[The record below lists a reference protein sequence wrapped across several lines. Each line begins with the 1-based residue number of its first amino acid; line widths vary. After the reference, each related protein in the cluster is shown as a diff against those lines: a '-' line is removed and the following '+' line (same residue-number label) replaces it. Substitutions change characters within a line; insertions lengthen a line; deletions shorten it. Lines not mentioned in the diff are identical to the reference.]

1 MEKCDNRRYLFSLT
15 SLQIGDL
22 QSYLSDL
29 SLFLAT
35 DCKNFYVLVD
45 NRPWLQDLVSRP
57 AHLWQL
63 MVTKSRMSPFAIT
76 RARKDVTNTH
86 ESKNL
91 QRWFAVIDAAILSK
105 KKALLPVEKLRNSL
119 FANSKSHRILYG
131 FIVFEVAW
139 KDVRGINYLNE
150 LQTDTSLAI
159 EAKYM
164 RRWEFDSISQAAKG
178 ITSWF
183 PGTPRE
189 RFLLNDKLNSML
201 GLRSEGDVFHDAPDC
216 NDSNDK
222 DEDDDDDVIDGQTE
236 ILHDQMSTID
246 EAIQYRD
253 VLLLFR
259 FNDHDLPFEL
269 QEIITSDLRLLTL
282 LEAGL
287 PSWVIFFQSYPV
299 FCHIYRPW
307 MCPLARV
314 LYVAV
319 SVVTVVIGFYD
330 LYKNIPL
337 LKAAAARLCGP
348 LFGWIETWEML
359 SRIKYLGTM
368 LFLHNSEKAF
378 KWFLRMSRSVRSCIT
393 VITQPLSEPFM
404 VFLEVLLPI
413 FQGYI
418 QMGEYLCSFIWI
430 LITTCWN
437 LVDSLIKIILFP
449 VYFIA
454 STIWT
459 IVTLILYPIFWLI
472 CGILYAPIGLIIGLS
487 NFVGFMFNQI
497 YDFIGDISLFLS
509 GLFKLASAAESSVG
523 SHEVSMWRTLWND
536 LFSQIFRAI
545 RSILS
550 GFVAFFTACN
560 RHRLSIYNHVQEF
573 VRRLYQPTERSC
585 VSDFIQ
591 RAKKP
596 AESRER
602 RKPLLIKSIKQS

>member
-1 MEKCDNRRYLFSLT
+1 MEECNSSRHFFSLT

-29 SLFLAT
+29 SLFLAP

-45 NRPWLQDLVSRP
+45 NRPWLEDLVSRP

-76 RARKDVTNTH
+76 RTRKGIKETC

-91 QRWFAVIDAAILSK
+91 RKWYPVIDAAILSN
-105 KKALLPVEKLRNSL
+105 KKALLPVKKLRNSL

-131 FIVFEVAW
+131 FIVFEVVW
-139 KDVRGINYLNE
+139 EDVRGINYLNE

-159 EAKYM
+159 EAKHM
-164 RRWEFDSISQAAKG
+164 NRWEFDSISQAANG
-178 ITSWF
+178 VNSWF

-189 RFLLNDKLNSML
+189 RFLMKSKLNSML
-201 GLRSEGDVFHDAPDC
+201 GLSYEEDVFHDALDGHGTY
-216 NDSNDK
+216 NDDG
-222 DEDDDDDVIDGQTE
+222 VIDEHTY
-236 ILHDQMSTID
+236 
-246 EAIQYRD
+246 EAIQYKD
-253 VLLLFR
+253 VLLSFR

-269 QEIITSDLRLLTL
+269 QQIIMFDLRLLTL

-314 LYVAV
+314 LYVVV

-337 LKAAAARLCGP
+337 LKATAARLCGP
-348 LFGWIETWEML
+348 LFGWIETWEMA

-378 KWFLRMSRSVRSCIT
+378 KWFMKMSRNVRSCIS
-393 VITQPLSEPFM
+393 ILTQPLSEPFM
-404 VFLEVLLPI
+404 VILEVLLPI
-413 FQGYI
+413 CQVYI

-437 LVDSLIKIILFP
+437 LVDNLSKIIIFP
-449 VYFIA
+449 VYFVT
-454 STIWT
+454 STIWM
-459 IVTLILYPIFWLI
+459 IVILILCPIFWLI

-487 NFVGFMFNQI
+487 NLVGFIFNQMH
-497 YDFIGDISLFLS
+497 DFIGDTWLFAS
-509 GLFKLASAAESSVG
+509 GLFKLASAAESTVG
-523 SHEVSMWRTLWND
+523 HHEVSMWRALWND
-536 LFSQIFRAI
+536 LFSQIFRAV

-560 RHRLSIYNHVQEF
+560 RHRLSIYNHVQELI
-573 VRRLYQPTERSC
+573 RRLYQPTGSSRVLS
-585 VSDFIQ
+585 FIQ
-591 RAKKP
+591 RGKRPGSKML
-596 AESRER
+596 AEARER
-602 RKPLLIKSIKQS
+602 RKSLLIKSIKHS